1 MSTTTITFEP
11 VESTV
16 ENVPTAYGARIER
29 KLKALTKRLAKMGVP
44 APTVE
49 FGPVVS
55 VPIDDGWGAESDVYA
70 LTGAPVP
77 TFAAFETVTVKGFEA
92 KADGW
97 TGIAVLDWTVS
108 PDEAFVARFPGH
120 TETEEAPA
128 PEISEEL
135 RTRGPLCDHCRK
147 IRSRNNTIVFE
158 HEDGRTI
165 AVGTGCVLEYLG
177 VDPRTILML
186 SDFVKSVDED
196 DFDLVKPSLDP
207 VEFVAIAAEVTRIDG
222 FRKSAEAASTKEL
235 TTMLGITGP
244 RTKADREIAAEIFA
258 EMDIE
263 RGRAKAAAIV
273 EWLATDDSGSDF
285 LRTARVAL
293 NGNPVEAGARHA
305 GILAALPFSHDRHI
319 GLVAERE
326 AKRKAEAEARKS
338 GGFVGSVG
346 DKVTVTGEVVFYNT
360 YDGTYGTSA
369 RLTVLTTDG
378 DRVTTYGSGKTL
390 FGWSAGDKVEFT
402 GKVKGHDDDA
412 KWGKSTSFER
422 VKVKELGEDGNPLPE
437 CSTARCDRPGTECSK
452 CSKLSCSNGHG
463 RHYRDAF
470 YCDTCLDEVWELEHA
485 REKLVKAMVRAANSM
500 LGVKP
505 TWHSLHTVYKADVDK
520 TLEGAGVAA

>member
-1 MSTTTITFEP
+1 MSTTITFEP
-11 VESTV
+11 VEATV
-16 ENVPTAYGARIER
+16 EEIPTAYGPRIEK

-49 FGPVVS
+49 YGPVVN
-55 VPIDDGWGAESDVYA
+55 VEYPLDERGEVIYDGS
-70 LTGAPVP
+70 PKP
-77 TFAAFETVTVKGFEA
+77 TFPAFETVTVKGFEA

-128 PEISEEL
+128 PEISDEL

-147 IRSRNNTIVFE
+147 VRSRNATIVFE
-158 HEDGRTI
+158 HDDGRTI

-186 SDFVKSVDED
+186 SDFVKSVSDD
-196 DFDLVKPSLDP
+196 DFDLVKPSLNPFD
-207 VEFVAIAAEVTRIDG
+207 FVALAAEVTRIDG
-222 FRKSAEAASTKEL
+222 FRKSAEPGSTKDL
-235 TTMLGITGP
+235 VAMLGITGP
-244 RTKADREIAAEIFA
+244 RTKADKEIAREIGADL
-258 EMDIE
+258 DIE
-263 RGRAKAAAIV
+263 RGRAKATAIA
-273 EWLATDDSGSDF
+273 EWLDTDDSGSDF
-285 LRTARVAL
+285 LRTAKVAL
-293 NGNPVEAGARHA
+293 NGNPVEPGARHA

-346 DKVTVTGEVVFYNT
+346 DKVTVTGEVVFFNT
-360 YDGTYGTSA
+360 YNGTYGTSA

-378 DRVTTYGSGKTL
+378 DRVTTYGSGNTL
-390 FGWSAGDKVEFT
+390 FGWSVGDKVEFT
-402 GKVKGHDDDA
+402 GKVKGHDDDP

-422 VKVKELGEDGNPLPE
+422 VKVTELDENGDKIPE
-437 CSTARCDRPGTECSK
+437 CGYPRCTRSAPKTCSVCEK
-452 CSKLSCSNGHG
+452 RACSNGHG
-463 RHYRDAF
+463 RHYHEAF
-470 YCDTCLDEVWELEHA
+470 YCESCLDEVWEREHA
-485 REKLVKAMVRAANSM
+485 REKLVRTMVRAANSM

-505 TWHSLHTVYKADVDK
+505 TWHSLHSVHKADIDK